1 MVSNAGMYIIL
12 CVPVFSGSLLKCV
25 DGYPCLLLTISLF
38 HFDNRLHGI

>member
-1 MVSNAGMYIIL
+1 MVYIAGMHNIL

-38 HFDNRLHGI
+38 HIGNKLHGI

>member
-25 DGYPCLLLTISLF
+25 DGFPFLLLTISLF
-38 HFDNRLHGI
+38 HIGNKLYGI

>member
-1 MVSNAGMYIIL
+1 MVSNAGMHIIL

-38 HFDNRLHGI
+38 HIGNKLHDV